1 MCGGILTIIEQLKV
15 KKIIIGKQFE
25 GSENYSKFIEIVRE
39 KKIVINIVEAGQKI
53 QIEKNCHLDVL
64 WPNSKNKISENVL
77 NNNSLVC
84 KLIYKNFS
92 VLFTGDIEKIAEDE
106 ILKLYKN
113 NQEKLKSTILKVG
126 HHGSKTSTSEE
137 FLKVVSPEIALIGVG
152 ENNNF
157 GHPNEDVIGRLTK
170 NKISIY
176 RTDKNGEIILKI
188 NKCIKITNM
197 VNNKTKEKSW

>member
-1 MCGGILTIIEQLKV
+1 MCGGILTIIDQLKV
-15 KKIIIGKQFE
+15 KKVIIGKQFE
-25 GSENYSKFIEIVRE
+25 SSENYRKFIEIARE

-64 WPNSKNKISENVL
+64 WPNSKNKISENIL

-92 VLFTGDIEKIAEDE
+92 VFFTGDIEKIAEDE

-113 NQEKLKSTILKVG
+113 NQGKLKSTILKVG

-152 ENNNF
+152 ES
-157 GHPNEDVIGRLTK
+157 
-170 NKISIY
+170 NKF
-176 RTDKNGEIILKI
+176 RTSKRRCN
-188 NKCIKITNM
+188 
-197 VNNKTKEKSW
+197 